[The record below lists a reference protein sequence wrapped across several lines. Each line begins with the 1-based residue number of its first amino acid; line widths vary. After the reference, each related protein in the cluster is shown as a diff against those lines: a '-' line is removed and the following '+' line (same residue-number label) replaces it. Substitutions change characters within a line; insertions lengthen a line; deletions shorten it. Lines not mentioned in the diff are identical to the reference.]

1 MNFIKTFLAAI
12 LAFVVGSVLVVFL
25 WIFILLGI
33 AGSMEKSVAVHPES
47 ILKLDFSE
55 VLTDAPSSDPFAGFD
70 FATLQST
77 RMLPLMKALRAL
89 EAAKDDPR
97 IKGIYLRMNGNG
109 GVAGSALLEELREA
123 IVDFKQSGK
132 FVVAYN
138 ETYSRGSI
146 TSLRRPTR
154 FTCSPKEGW
163 TGRAF
168 RSIWR
173 STRGW
178 LDKLDVKAEV
188 FRPTGLQV
196 QERRRALYTSQ
207 NVGR

>member
-12 LAFVVGSVLVVFL
+12 LAFVVVVFL

-109 GVAGSALLEELREA
+109 GVAG
-123 IVDFKQSGK
+123 D
-132 FVVAYN
+132 
-138 ETYSRGSI
+138 
-146 TSLRRPTR
+146 RR
-154 FTCSPKEGW
+154 FQ
-163 TGRAF
+163 
-168 RSIWR
+168 
-173 STRGW
+173 
-178 LDKLDVKAEV
+178 AE
-188 FRPTGLQV
+188 RQV
-196 QERRRALYTSQ
+196 RRRL
-207 NVGR
+207 

>member
-89 EAAKDDPR
+89 EAER
-97 IKGIYLRMNGNG
+97 
-109 GVAGSALLEELREA
+109 
-123 IVDFKQSGK
+123 
-132 FVVAYN
+132 
-138 ETYSRGSI
+138 
-146 TSLRRPTR
+146 
-154 FTCSPKEGW
+154 
-163 TGRAF
+163 
-168 RSIWR
+168 
-173 STRGW
+173 
-178 LDKLDVKAEV
+178 
-188 FRPTGLQV
+188 QV
-196 QERRRALYTSQ
+196 RRRL
-207 NVGR
+207 